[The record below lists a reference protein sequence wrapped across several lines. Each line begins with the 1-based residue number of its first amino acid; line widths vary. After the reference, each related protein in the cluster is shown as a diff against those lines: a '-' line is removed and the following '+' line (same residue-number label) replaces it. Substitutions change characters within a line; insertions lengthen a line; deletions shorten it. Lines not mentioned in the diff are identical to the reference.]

1 MALQGRLQTLTAW
14 CSECL
19 VTTQRSKGADMATG
33 DFLRQ
38 TIGVRSAPKEAA
50 KKQPVAMPKE
60 VAKQPPL
67 VAEEATKVALE
78 GVGLHGKRDT
88 MSRLPKDWRERI
100 FAAAVSRKKTRP
112 GRLPE
117 ALAILWATGLRPAEL
132 EKGVQYGIHKGQLI
146 FQITGAKVGKIDNG
160 NGVYERG
167 IEKRVL
173 FINPKLNAATKYLFD
188 NLNGL
193 DGAKSFKYNKTSIRN
208 RVNELG
214 REILSK
220 LKDPPSISPYSF
232 RHAMGADL
240 KSCDALTDIQR
251 AQVMGHLSV
260 ESLES
265 YGRRRR
271 GGGGVS
277 PVLAVQSS
285 AQPHGEFSHK
295 PPEPEKPQAKL
306 QPR

>member
-1 MALQGRLQTLTAW
+1 MGAQAPRGSLEPLPDPPAW
-14 CSECL
+14 CGL
-19 VTTQRSKGADMATG
+19 GMVATQRSEGDIMATG

-50 KKQPVAMPKE
+50 KKLPVTMPK
-60 VAKQPPL
+60 VDAKQEPL
-67 VAEEATKVALE
+67 EVD
-78 GVGLHGKRDT
+78 GVGLHGKRNT

-100 FAAAVSRKKTRP
+100 FTAAIGRKKTRP
-112 GRLPE
+112 SRLPE
-117 ALAILWATGLRPAEL
+117 ALAILWVTGLRPAEL
-132 EKGVQYGIHKGQLI
+132 EKGVQYGIHKGQLV

-173 FINPKLNAATKYLFD
+173 FINPELNSGTKYLFD

-193 DGAKSFKYNKTSIRN
+193 SGAKTSFKYNKTSIRN

-240 KSCDALTDIQR
+240 KSCDALSDIQR
-251 AQVMGHLSV
+251 AKVMGHLSV
-260 ESLES
+260 TSLES

-277 PVLAVQSS
+277 PVIDVTAS
-285 AQPHGEFSHK
+285 AEPHGEFSHS
-295 PPEPEKPQAKL
+295 PPEPEKLSRKSRPK
-306 QPR
+306 